1 MLAPHTHTR
10 MTSPGVDFDLVV
22 SSLRLPA
29 SESCSLSLSRPALC
43 ALVLA
48 VVVALA
54 VDTALAVMSPKPLSS
69 IVAAPTDAYAAAAS
83 SLVLSLS
90 SKLCGHLSDS
100 RHMKTSAPPPIMP
113 PALRGVVGTPC
124 GQCVAVLAFDVFTP
138 NAAAAGFIAFDS
150 SSKVTIFS
158 RGFIMICICCG
169 GGGCPV
175 QMSVCGGPNCSACGR
190 PPPMPMA
197 PPPCC
202 MVGE

>member
-1 MLAPHTHTR
+1 MLLPHTHTR
-10 MTSPGVDFDLVV
+10 ITSPGVDFDLVV
-22 SSLRLPA
+22 SSLRLPI

-48 VVVALA
+48 AVVALA
-54 VDTALAVMSPKPLSS
+54 VEVAPAVTPPKLSS
-69 IVAAPTDAYAAAAS
+69 SMLAAPMAAYAIAAS
-83 SLVLSLS
+83 SPALSLS

-100 RHMKTSAPPPIMP
+100 RHIKTSAPPPTMP

-124 GQCVAVLAFDVFTP
+124 GQCVAVLAFDVLTP
-138 NAAAAGFIAFDS
+138 AAAAAAFIAFDS

-175 QMSVCGGPNCSACGR
+175 QMSVCGGPSCRACGR
-190 PPPMPMA
+190 PPPMPMP